1 VGSEKIP
8 LLIKS
13 LSTSLLDLLTPI
25 NIKSLVPIQVKKLF
39 INTTWEDFLFYFT
52 SKGRRAFFDK
62 KIFLK
67 FVLHVSYLRKL
78 GH

>member
-13 LSTSLLDLLTPI
+13 LSTSLLDLLTPN
-25 NIKSLVPIQVKKLF
+25 NIKSLVPIQVKKL
-39 INTTWEDFLFYFT
+39 NTTWEDFLFYFT